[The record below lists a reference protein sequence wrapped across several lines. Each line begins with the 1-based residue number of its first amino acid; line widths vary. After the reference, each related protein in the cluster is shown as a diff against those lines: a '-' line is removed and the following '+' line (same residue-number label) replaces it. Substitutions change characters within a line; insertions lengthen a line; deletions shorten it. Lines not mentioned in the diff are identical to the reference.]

1 MQIDYDLELGKLLE
15 TMSCDELNTFG
26 LFREDM
32 THDYGITTGVI
43 NKAFV
48 DISRHPDAA
57 NKDISVRIR
66 MLGNFCERRSTSNNQ
81 TYLKRQNSSMMGH
94 DIFEKDYVDMINKA
108 VASQLDNDYSP
119 YDCLPEE
126 SDDYCP
132 PVQYKITSLSM

>member
-1 MQIDYDLELGKLLE
+1 MQINYDLELDKLLE
-15 TMSCDELNTFG
+15 TMSREDLDTFSS
-26 LFREDM
+26 FREEM

-57 NKDISVRIR
+57 NKDFSVRIC

-94 DIFEKDYVDMINKA
+94 DIFESDYVDMINKA

-126 SDDYCP
+126 SGDYCP
-132 PVQYKITSLSM
+132 PVQYKKPYSSM